1 MTGGYM
7 GKILFVDLGAGT
19 IKEEPIDEK
28 LAKEYI
34 GGYGLGARIIFSRM
48 KAGVDPLGP
57 ENILGFAGGPLTGT
71 AALFGSRYTV
81 MGKSPLT
88 GGWGDANSGGSFG
101 PAMKF
106 AGFDAVFFSGISAKP
121 VYLALDNGKAELKD
135 AGHLWG
141 KDSNETEDIL
151 VKEYGKGTEAACIG
165 PSGEKLAL
173 ISCVMNN
180 KGRAAGR
187 SGLGAV
193 MGSKKLKAIVAVGK
207 AAVPVADKTTV
218 NKTRSDILKGL
229 TSHPAYGLFSN
240 FGTPGI
246 MANLTKAGDAPVK
259 NWGGAP
265 EDFTTAAAIS
275 DVTVIA
281 QQDKKFACYR
291 CPMACGGEMKEGSG
305 KYNYGKHVHKPEYET
320 LAAFGSM
327 CLNDDLESI
336 IACNDIC
343 NRYGLDT
350 ISAGATVAFAIEC
363 YENGLIS
370 QEDTSGIELKWGN
383 AQAIVTMTEMMA
395 KREGF
400 GDILADGVKVAAEK
414 IGKGADQ
421 YAIHVGGQEIPMHDP
436 RFGRHQGTTYYAEA
450 TPGRHTQGSYSSIPQ
465 GVPAPQFDK
474 NAATGKGEAHRIGSN
489 LTHVMNS
496 AGICMFGYSVM
507 PGTAVPDFLNG
518 VAGWNN
524 TVDDYI
530 KIGERISNIRQAF
543 NAREGQSVFAR
554 NMPGRLVGNPPSGR
568 GPLGDITVDYKTQVR
583 EWLDAM
589 KWDQET
595 GKPSKEKLMGWDL
608 MMLPKN
614 SGASKSEAGTSKY

>member
-1 MTGGYM
+1 MAGGYM
-7 GKILFVDLGAGT
+7 GKILFVDLGTGT
-19 IKEEPIDEK
+19 IKEESIDEK
-28 LAKEYI
+28 LAQDYI
-34 GGYGLGARIIFSRM
+34 GGYGLGARIIFSRQR
-48 KAGVDPLGP
+48 AGVDPLGP

-71 AALFGSRYTV
+71 SALFGSRYTV

-106 AGFDAVFFSGISAKP
+106 AGFDAIFFSGISAKP
-121 VYLALDNGKAELKD
+121 VYLLLNNGKAELKD
-135 AGHLWG
+135 AAHIWG
-141 KDSNETEDIL
+141 KDSNETEDFL
-151 VKEYGKGTEAACIG
+151 VKEYGKGTEVACVG

-193 MGSKKLKAIVAVGK
+193 MGSKRLKAITAVGK
-207 AAVPVADKTTV
+207 EAVPMANKSAV
-218 NKTRSDILKGL
+218 NKTRSEILKGL
-229 TSHPAYGLFSN
+229 PSHPFYGLFST

-246 MANLTKAGDAPVK
+246 MANLTMGGDAPVK

-265 EDFTTAAAIS
+265 EDFPNVAAIS
-275 DVTVIA
+275 DVQVIA

-305 KYNYGKHVHKPEYET
+305 KYNYGKHAHKPEYET

-327 CLNDDLESI
+327 CLNDDVESI

-350 ISAGATVAFAIEC
+350 ISAGATIAFAIEC

-370 QEDTSGIELKWGN
+370 KEDTGGIEMKWGN
-383 AQAIVTMTEMMA
+383 APAIVAMTEKLA

-414 IGKGADQ
+414 IGKGADKF
-421 YAIHVGGQEIPMHDP
+421 AIHIGGQEVPMHDP
-436 RFGRHQGTTYYAEA
+436 RFGRHQGTTYFADA
-450 TPGRHTQGSYSSIPQ
+450 TPARHTQGSESGIPQ
-465 GVPAPQFDK
+465 GVPAPQFDPK
-474 NAATGKGEAHRIGSN
+474 SATGKGEAHKIGSN
-489 LTHVMNS
+489 LGHVMNS
-496 AGICMFGYSVM
+496 AGMCSFGFMVM
-507 PGTAVPDFLNG
+507 PGNALPDFLNN
-518 VAGWNN
+518 VAGWKLS
-524 TVDDYI
+524 VDEYI
-530 KIGERISNIRQAF
+530 KIGERISNLRQAF
-543 NAREGQSVFAR
+543 NAREGQNVFAR
-554 NMPGRLVGNPPSGR
+554 NMPGRLVGDPPSGR
-568 GPLGDITVDYKTQVR
+568 GPLGAISVDYKTQAR

-589 KWDQET
+589 KWDPET
-595 GKPSKEKLMGWDL
+595 GKPTKEKLMELGLDDVAEELW
-608 MMLPKN
+608 
-614 SGASKSEAGTSKY
+614 G